1 MDRFTNL
8 YPLSKTLRFELKPIG
23 KTEEFIIKN
32 GILNQDQHRADSYK
46 EVKKIIDNYH
56 RSFIETSLS
65 DYFADK
71 DNSEKFIKLLND
83 YNECQYDD
91 DKKAIDNSR
100 KLLRKLIASAFSDNE
115 KYKNLFTEN
124 LIKTELLEFVKTENE
139 KKIISEFNRFTTYFV
154 GFHENRKN
162 IYSNEDKSTAISY
175 RLIHENL
182 PKFIDNISIYDKV
195 KTAISIDDIVDE
207 LRTIIGNQSL
217 EEIFSLHNYVNVLT
231 QSQIDNYNTIIGG
244 IAEEG
249 RHKIKGLNEYIN
261 LYNQQQKDKSKRL
274 PKFKNLYK
282 QILCDRN
289 SSSWLPAQFQSDNE
303 LLETIEIAYRGLIEN
318 VINPKNQHSIID
330 IMERLSDYNLEKI
343 FIKNDLQL
351 TNISQRIYGDYGI
364 IAKALIEEL
373 KRNSQIN
380 KKEKIEKYEERI
392 NKLLDSQASISIA
405 QIDYCLSQYDI
416 DLDNNLNV
424 CNYFATEIKEIVN
437 NITSAYNDAKD
448 LLNTDYPENR
458 KLLQDDDSIEKIKV
472 LLDSIKDLQRFIK
485 PLLGDGDEQDRDLI
499 FYGEFNAMWEAADRF
514 TTLYNMVRNYLT
526 RKPYSTD
533 KIKLNFENPTLVK
546 GWDLNK
552 ERDNTTVILRKDGK
566 YYLAIMDK
574 NHNKVMDVDNLS
586 TDGECFQKMEYKY
599 FKDLTTMVP
608 KCTTQLKDVKK
619 HFETTSTPYYIKSN
633 VFASPFEITK
643 EEYELNNVLIGGKK
657 KFQIDYLKATGDTV
671 GYKDALKKWIKFCLR
686 FISQYKSTMVYNVSS
701 KKYEDKIDSYPSLD
715 IFYAE
720 INLELY
726 KLSFRNVSVNYISKL
741 VDEGKLYLFQIYSKD
756 FSEYSK
762 GTPNMHTLYWK
773 ALFDEDN
780 LKNVVYKLNG
790 EAEIF
795 YRKASLVNTKPT
807 HPANQPIKNKNQLT
821 TQKESCFTYD
831 LIKDKRYTQNKYF
844 FHVPI
849 TLNFKSR
856 NEENINPLVNDYIRT
871 SEELHIIGIDRGE
884 RHLLYVSVIDLKGN
898 IKKQFSLNEIINEH
912 NGVQYTTNYHALLE
926 KREEER
932 MEARKDWQKIENIK
946 DLKEGY
952 LSQVVHKICQLVVEY
967 NAIVVLEDLNIG
979 FKRGRQKV
987 ELSVY
992 QKFEKMLIDKLNYLV
1007 DKKKQP
1013 NDLGGVLNAL
1023 QLTNKFISFA
1033 KLGKQSGI
1041 LFYTQAWNTSKIDP
1055 VTGFVNLFDTRYE
1068 TIDKA
1073 KQFFSRFDD
1082 IRFNNKKNW
1091 FEFDFD
1097 YNNFTNKARG
1107 SITKWTIC
1115 SVGDRIKNHRDPT
1128 QNNHWTS
1135 TRICLTSEFKNLF
1148 DNFDININS
1157 NLKDAIV
1164 SQNSK
1169 EFFEKLLSLL
1179 RLTLQI
1185 RNSEIKTQVDYMQSP
1200 VADENG
1206 CFYNS
1211 KVCGNSLPENAD
1223 ANGAYNIARKGIW
1236 IVQRIKESD
1245 PDKKLNLAITNQ
1257 EWLEFAQ
1264 TKPYLK

>member
-23 KTEEFIIKN
+23 KTEEFIIIN

-195 KTAISIDDIVDE
+195 KSAISIDDIVDE
-207 LRTIIGNQSL
+207 VRTIIGNQSL
-217 EEIFSLHNYVNVLT
+217 DDIFSLHNYVNVLT

-303 LLETIEIAYRGLIEN
+303 LLETIEIAYHGLIEN

-405 QIDYCLSQYDI
+405 QIDYCLSKYDI
-416 DLDNNLNV
+416 DLDNKLNV

-448 LLNTDYPENR
+448 LLNTKYPENL
-458 KLLQDDDSIEKIKV
+458 KLLQDDDSIERIKV

-499 FYGEFNAMWEAADRF
+499 FYGEFNAIWENTDRF
-514 TTLYNMVRNYLT
+514 TALYNMVRNYLT

-533 KIKLNFENPTLVK
+533 KIKLNFENSTLSK

-552 ERDNTTVILRKDGK
+552 ERDNTTVILRKDDK

-574 NHNKVMDVDNLS
+574 NHNKVMDVDKLPS
-586 TDGECFQKMEYKY
+586 DGVCFQKMEYKLLPGPN
-599 FKDLTTMVP
+599 KMLP
-608 KCTTQLKDVKK
+608 KVFFSKSRIEEFNPSQEILSNYRNETHKKGDNFSLKDCHKLIDFYKASISK
-619 HFETTSTPYYIKSN
+619 HEDWSNFNFNFEDTSR
-633 VFASPFEITK
+633 
-643 EEYELNNVLIGGKK
+643 YEDISGFYREVE
-657 KFQIDYLKATGDTV
+657 QQ
-671 GYKDALKKWIKFCLR
+671 GYKI
-686 FISQYKSTMVYNVSS
+686 T
-701 KKYEDKIDSYPSLD
+701 
-715 IFYAE
+715 
-720 INLELY
+720 
-726 KLSFRNVSVNYISKL
+726 FRNVSCEYINSL
-741 VDEGKLYLFQIYSKD
+741 VEEGKLYLFQIYSKD

-780 LKNVVYKLNG
+780 LKDVVYKLNG

-795 YRKASLVNTKPT
+795 YRKASLDYSKPT

-821 TQKESCFTYD
+821 TKKESCFTYD

-898 IKKQFSLNEIINEH
+898 IKKQFSLNEIINEYRGRH
-912 NGVQYTTNYHALLE
+912 YTTNYHSLLE
-926 KREEER
+926 QREIER
-932 MEARKDWQKIENIK
+932 MEARKGWKKIENIK

-952 LSQVVHKICQLVVEY
+952 LSQVVHKICQLVIEY
-967 NAIVVLEDLNIG
+967 NAIVVLEDLNMG

-987 ELSVY
+987 ELAVY

-1007 DKKKQP
+1007 DKNKHP
-1013 NDLGGVLNAL
+1013 YEMGGLLKAL
-1023 QLTNKFISFA
+1023 QLTNKFISFT

-1097 YNNFTNKARG
+1097 YNNFTNKAKG
-1107 SITKWTIC
+1107 SITKWTVC
-1115 SVGDRIKNHRDPT
+1115 SVGDRIKSHRDPS

-1135 TRICLTSEFKNLF
+1135 TRICLTSEFKDLF
-1148 DNFDININS
+1148 NKYDIDINS

-1164 SQNSK
+1164 NQNSK
-1169 EFFEKLLSLL
+1169 EFFEKLLNIL

-1185 RNSEIKTQVDYMQSP
+1185 RNSEIKSQVDYMQSP

-1211 KVCGNSLPENAD
+1211 EVCGNSLPENAD

-1264 TKPYLK
+1264 TKSYLK